1 MRSPEKREALFALIL
16 APCADLN
23 PIAGAETTMV
33 SKFS

>member
-1 MRSPEKREALFALIL
+1 MLAPEMALGVRHIL

-23 PIAGAETTMV
+23 PIAGAETMMV